1 MDLYDIRI
9 NEDKK
14 RALRLTSLFEGFGYR
29 RFYMRRFEEYA
40 FYLENRTF
48 LADDRLITFTDGGR
62 LLAMRPDVT
71 LSIIKNTRATAE
83 TVERVHYRE
92 NVFRYD
98 RRGGHWREISQLGIE
113 LLGRVDAYCELE
125 VCTLALES
133 LAAYDCDYILDISHM
148 GCLAAILADCGLSAP
163 EDLGAV
169 KECIER
175 KSIGGLRAVCERLG
189 LADAARARLEGL
201 ILLPANFGEAAE
213 RLIAIAGECVEA
225 REAAESLAS
234 LGSAIARAGL
244 GEHIRLDFSAIGD
257 FGYYNGILLRGY
269 VSGAPE
275 AVLTG
280 GRYDG
285 MASKLAPGVCGI
297 GFALRPGDLRRA
309 EDGASESYLL
319 YGEGDDPAEVLSR
332 VRTEAE
338 HGRRVIAVRELPAE
352 AEGAEIIR
360 L

>member
-40 FYLENRTF
+40 FYLENRNF

-62 LLAMRPDVT
+62 LLALRPDVT
-71 LSIIKNTRATAE
+71 LSIIKNTRATAD
-83 TVERVHYRE
+83 TVERIHYRE

-113 LLGRVDAYCELE
+113 LLGRVDDYCELE

-133 LAAYDCDYILDISHM
+133 LAAYDGDYVLDISHM
-148 GCLAAILADCGLSAP
+148 GALASILEDCGVTTP
-163 EDLGAV
+163 EAIAAV
-169 KECIER
+169 KDCIER
-175 KSIGGLRAVCERLG
+175 KSLGGLG
-189 LADAARARLEGL
+189 AACATFGISDENRARLEGL
-201 ILLPANFGEAAE
+201 ISLPNDFSAAARELLS
-213 RLIAIAGECVEA
+213 IAGEAEEA
-225 REAAESLAS
+225 TAAARSLAR
-234 LGSAIARAGL
+234 LGEALTAAGL
-244 GEHIRLDFSAIGD
+244 GSHIRLDFSAIGD

-269 VSGAPE
+269 VSGAPD

-285 MASKLAPGVCGI
+285 MAGKLAGVCGI
-297 GFALRPGDLRRA
+297 GFALRPGDINRS
-309 EDGASESYLL
+309 SESESECYLL
-319 YGEGDDPAEVLSR
+319 YGDEHDPAKVLAR
-332 VRTEAE
+332 VKAEAA
-338 HGRRVIAVRELPAE
+338 HGRRVVAVRELPPE
-352 AEGAEIIR
+352 AQGAAIIT